1 MKKKQK
7 YIIPQQC
14 FNQLLA
20 DSTKGYTIGIY
31 SKRTEKEVMYRFE
44 PELLND
50 APTGIVY
57 VLLIDGGERSHIA
70 TIDFNTKILSPTALS
85 SQYSTEYKAIGVVLA
100 KSPKNALNG
109 VIRSRTLVFGSELV
123 GRYGI
128 DRETVWHLPWEGRR
142 QYNKGGIFHLTSSQ
156 RRRRRY

>member
-1 MKKKQK
+1 M

-31 SKRTEKEVMYRFE
+31 SKRTGKEVMYRFE

-57 VLLIDGGERSHIA
+57 VLLIDGSGRNHIA
-70 TIDFNTKILSPTALS
+70 TIDFNAKKLTPAALTA
-85 SQYSTEYKAIGVVLA
+85 QYSTEYKAIGVVLA

-109 VIRSRTLVFGSELV
+109 VIRSRTLVFGRELV
-123 GRYGI
+123 WKYGI
-128 DRETVWHLPWEGRR
+128 DREKVWYLPWEGRK
-142 QYNKGGIFHLTSSQ
+142 QYKKGGIFGLTSSQ
-156 RRRRRY
+156 RRGRR